1 MDKQKI
7 LELASALLLAGAT
20 GNGAET
26 EEISARLA
34 AELRLPI
41 SANDGADNSAPP
53 PIEQDKT
60 GYFLNFTKKEILKMP
75 IRFRKYFI
83 AADKLVH
90 VRRRKRSKH
99 GYHYEAR
106 YRCGDY
112 NISVSS
118 TNPDELPEKFIAAV
132 QAIETGNNLSN
143 VPTNFHEF
151 ATYFFETFW
160 RRTVAK
166 ETFKTET
173 NRYKNHIQPAFG
185 SLAIKNITPAMCQ
198 ALLDGITA
206 KGYGK
211 TADEVYGRL
220 NQIFEAAIKHGLIKY
235 NPLALVVYVAHECK
249 NGKALTKEE
258 ERRLLELTA
267 GTVWQLMFA
276 VALYTG
282 LRPNEY
288 KTARIE
294 DNFIIAVNSKRK
306 NGKIEYKKIPIT
318 PMLRPYLVGIEKLRF
333 YVPQR
338 IREKLRAIMPGFTL
352 KDLRKTFNSRCIE
365 CGVNEYARK
374 LFMGHSLGALGN
386 AYTDLSDEFL
396 IEEGNKFVYDLPPIL
411 PPQKQQNDEI
421 DEETD

>member
-20 GNGAET
+20 GNGAEIQN
-26 EEISARLA
+26 ISARLA
-34 AELRLPI
+34 AELRQPI

-75 IRFRKYFI
+75 TKFRKFFI
-83 AADKLVH
+83 AADKFVH
-90 VRRRKRSKH
+90 VRRRKRSKR

-132 QAIETGNNLSN
+132 QEIETGNNLSN

-151 ATYFFETFW
+151 ATFYIETFW
-160 RRTVAK
+160 RRKVCAGTYK
-166 ETFKTET
+166 NET

-185 SLAIKNITPAMCQ
+185 NLAIKKITPAMCQ
-198 ALLDGITA
+198 QLLDGIIA

-211 TADEVYGRL
+211 TADEVRGRL
-220 NQIFEAAIKHGLIKY
+220 NQIFDAAIKHGLIKH
-235 NPLALVVYVAHECK
+235 NPLDLVVFTAHERK
-249 NGKALTKEE
+249 HGKAFTKQEE
-258 ERRLLELTA
+258 KKLLDATA
-267 GTVWQLMFA
+267 GTPYQIMFA

-288 KTARIE
+288 ATARIE
-294 DNFIIAVNSKRK
+294 GAFIVAVNSKRK
-306 NGKIEYKKIPIT
+306 TKKVEYKKIPIT
-318 PMLRPYLVGIEKLRF
+318 PMLRPYLESVNVLHFYTANRISEKLHV
-333 YVPQR
+333 YLP
-338 IREKLRAIMPGFTL
+338 KHTL
-352 KDLRKTFNSRCIE
+352 KDMRETFNSRCVE
-365 CGVNEYARK
+365 CNINETARK
-374 LFMGHSLGALGN
+374 VFMGHSLGALGN

-411 PPQKQQNDEI
+411 PPQYEKD
-421 DEETD
+421 D

>member
-34 AELRLPI
+34 AELRQPI

-75 IRFRKYFI
+75 TKFRKFFI
-83 AADKLVH
+83 AADKFVH
-90 VRRRKRSKH
+90 VRRRKRSKR

-106 YRCGDY
+106 YRCGEY

-118 TNPDELPEKFIAAV
+118 TNPDELPEKFIAVV
-132 QAIETGNNLSN
+132 QAIETGNDLLK

-151 ATYFFETFW
+151 ATYYIETFW
-160 RRTVAK
+160 RRKVCA
-166 ETFKTET
+166 ETYKNET

-185 SLAIKNITPAMCQ
+185 NLAIKKITPAMCQ
-198 ALLDGITA
+198 QLLDGIIA

-211 TADEVYGRL
+211 TADEVRGRL
-220 NQIFEAAIKHGLIKY
+220 NQIFDAAIKHGLIKH
-235 NPLALVVYVAHECK
+235 NPLDLVVFTAHERK
-249 NGKALTKEE
+249 HGKAFTKQEE
-258 ERRLLELTA
+258 KKLLDATA
-267 GTVWQLMFA
+267 GTPYQLMFA

-288 KTARIE
+288 ATARIE
-294 DNFIIAVNSKRK
+294 REFIKAVNSKRK
-306 NGKIEYKKIPIT
+306 NRKVEYKRIPIT
-318 PMLRPYLVGIEKLRF
+318 PMLRPYLEGVQELRF

-338 IREKLRAIMPGFTL
+338 IREKMRELMRGHTL
-352 KDLRKTFNSRCIE
+352 KDLRETFNSRCIE

-396 IEEGNKFVYDLPPIL
+396 ISEAEKFFYELPPIC
-411 PPQKQQNDEI
+411 PQ
-421 DEETD
+421 

>member
-34 AELRLPI
+34 AELRQPI
-41 SANDGADNSAPP
+41 NANVGADALTNDR
-53 PIEQDKT
+53 DKT
-60 GYFLNFTKKEILKMP
+60 GFLKFTKQEILKMP
-75 IRFRKYFI
+75 TKFRKYFI

-90 VRRRKRSKH
+90 VRRRKRSKR

-106 YRCGDY
+106 YRCGEY

-118 TNPDELPEKFIAAV
+118 TNPEKLPEKFIAAV
-132 QAIETGNNLSN
+132 KAIETGNEFLN

-151 ATYFFETFW
+151 ATFFFETFW
-160 RRTVAK
+160 RRTVTAQ
-166 ETFKTET
+166 TYKTET
-173 NRYKNHIQPAFG
+173 NRYKNHIQPIFG
-185 SLAIKNITPAMCQ
+185 SLAIKKITPAMCQ

-220 NQIFEAAIKHGLIKY
+220 NQIFEAAIKHGLIKH
-235 NPLALVVYVAHECK
+235 NPLALVVYVTHERE

-258 ERRLLELTA
+258 ERRLLELTT

-294 DNFIIAVNSKRK
+294 GNFIIAVNSKRK

-318 PMLRPYLVGIEKLRF
+318 PMLRPYLNDVEKLRF

-374 LFMGHSLGALGN
+374 RFMGHSLGTLGE
-386 AYTDLSDEFL
+386 AYTALSDEFL

-411 PPQKQQNDEI
+411 PPQNRNDG
-421 DEETD
+421 

>member
-7 LELASALLLAGAT
+7 LQLAGALLLAGISKQEQEIE
-20 GNGAET
+20 N
-26 EEISARLA
+26 ISARLA
-34 AELRLPI
+34 AELRQTNED
-41 SANDGADNSAPP
+41 SGANAPL
-53 PIEQDKT
+53 EEWDKT
-60 GYFLNFTKKEILKMP
+60 GFLKFKKQEILKMP
-75 IRFRKYFI
+75 TKFKKYFI

-90 VRRRKRSKH
+90 VRRRKRSKC

-106 YRCGDY
+106 YRCGEY

-118 TNPDELPEKFIAAV
+118 TNPDKLPEKFIAAV
-132 QAIETGNNLSN
+132 KAIETGNDFLN

-151 ATYFFETFW
+151 ATFFFETFW
-160 RRTVAK
+160 RRTVVAK
-166 ETFKTET
+166 TYKNEM

-185 SLAIKNITPAMCQ
+185 KLPLKKITPAMCQ
-198 ALLDGITA
+198 QLLDGINA

-220 NQIFEAAIKHGLIKY
+220 NQIFKAAIKYGLIKY
-235 NPLALVVYVAHECK
+235 NPLDLTVHIQHERE
-249 NGKALTKEE
+249 NGKALTKAD

-267 GTVWQLMFA
+267 GTPYQIMFA

-294 DNFIIAVNSKRK
+294 GNFIVAVNSKRK
-306 NGKIEYKKIPIT
+306 NKKVEYKKIPIT
-318 PMLRPYLVGIEKLRF
+318 PMLRPYLNGVEELHF
-333 YVPQR
+333 YVEQR
-338 IREKLRAIMPGFTL
+338 IREKLRAIMSGFTL

-374 LFMGHSLGALGN
+374 LFMGHSLGELGK
-386 AYTDLSDEFL
+386 AYTQLSDEFL
-396 IEEGNKFVYDLPPIL
+396 INEGNKFKYDLPPIL
-411 PPQKQQNDEI
+411 PPQNKNDG
-421 DEETD
+421 